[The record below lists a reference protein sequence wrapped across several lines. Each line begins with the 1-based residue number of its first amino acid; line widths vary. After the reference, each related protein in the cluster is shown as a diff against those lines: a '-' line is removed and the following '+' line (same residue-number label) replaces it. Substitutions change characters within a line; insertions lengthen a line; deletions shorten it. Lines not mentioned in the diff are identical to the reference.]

1 MTDNQDVGYDIC
13 GLPVFSTLPRLR
25 AGAVSPQGGGETVR
39 QYEVMYI
46 LNADLDEE
54 ATTAL
59 MDKFSDLIAG
69 RGGEIT
75 KTDVWGKRRL
85 AYEIKHKREGFYVVF
100 EFKGDADAAAEL
112 DRVFRI
118 TDGVLRHIIIRKD

>member
-1 MTDNQDVGYDIC
+1 M
-13 GLPVFSTLPRLR
+13 
-25 AGAVSPQGGGETVR
+25 R

-46 LNADLDEE
+46 LNGDLDEE

-85 AYEIKHKREGFYVVF
+85 AYEIKDKREGFYVVF

-118 TDGVLRHIIIRKD
+118 TDGVLRHIIIRKDQ